1 MKAEEICDLILK
13 TCRSEGASDAA
24 VSVSEVE
31 ETMIR
36 FSNNEITVSNALREA
51 SAFIYVADREKKA
64 GVGVADLSKKSLLS
78 SAKRAVLSARRAPP
92 GDVYAPLPKGP
103 FRYDE
108 TAMDHPR
115 IELTPK
121 DSVRLVQAAIEA
133 GLREGAERVAGSM
146 IVRNG
151 RYVLRTSGDVVA
163 SARSSSIEMS
173 VRAFLSSVASG
184 HSTAIASSEKDFNPS
199 EAGAEAGRLAK
210 AAANPADGE
219 PGEYQ
224 AILGPLVFADLASQV
239 GKSASAF
246 NVDAGLSFL
255 GGKIGQRVASEK
267 ISIADDATMKGS
279 YGAFPFDA
287 EGLPSKKTDIV
298 QDGILKSYL
307 HNSSTAKKFGTE
319 STANAGLMAPRPFNL
334 VVGEGDKS
342 LEDMIRS
349 VDKGIYVTNDWY
361 LRYQNYATGDFSTIP
376 RDAMFMIRNGQIEK
390 PVRELR
396 ISDNMLRILENVSSL
411 TKNRV
416 WVKWWEVEVP
426 TLSPAALVEKLRF
439 TKSSM

>member
-1 MKAEEICDLILK
+1 MKAEEICDFVLK

-24 VSVSEVE
+24 ISVLEVE

-36 FSNNEITVSNALREA
+36 FSNNEITVSNALKEA
-51 SAFIYVADREKKA
+51 SAFIYVTDREKKA
-64 GVGVADLSKKSLLS
+64 GVGVADLSKKTLLS

-108 TAMDHPR
+108 TAMDQPR
-115 IELTPK
+115 IELAPT
-121 DSVRLVQAAIEA
+121 DLVGLVRAAVDA
-133 GLREGAERVAGSM
+133 GLKEGAERMAGSM

-151 RYVLRTSGDVVA
+151 RYFLRTSGDVIA
-163 SARSSSIEMS
+163 SAKSSSIEMS

-184 HSTAIASSEKDFNPS
+184 HSTAIASSEKDFAPE

-219 PGEYQ
+219 PGEYK
-224 AILGPLVFADLASQV
+224 AILGPLVFADLACQV
-239 GKSASAF
+239 GRSASAF

-255 GGKIGQRVASEK
+255 GEKIGQKVASEK
-267 ISIADDATMKGS
+267 VSIADDPTLKGS

-287 EGLPSKKTDIV
+287 EGLPARRTEIV

-307 HNSSTAKKFGTE
+307 HNSSTAKKFGTQ

-334 VVGEGDKS
+334 VVGVGDKT
-342 LEDMIRS
+342 LEDLIRS
-349 VDKGIYVTNDWY
+349 VDRGIYVTNDWY

-376 RDAMFMIRNGQIEK
+376 RDAMFLIRNGQIEK
-390 PVRELR
+390 PIRELR
-396 ISDNMLRILENVSSL
+396 ISDNMLHILQNVSSL

-426 TLSPAALVEKLRF
+426 TLSPAALVEKIRF